1 MDSINTSTQGGQA
14 ELPVR
19 ALYRQAR
26 GYRSASYLL
35 SKLIKCLFPL
45 PLRKPFP
52 VDKICVEKWNWLRCT
67 SQCAGLPAW
76 CQSRVSLGS
85 TWHSSPP

>member
-14 ELPVR
+14 EPLVR
-19 ALYRQAR
+19 DLYEQAR
-26 GYRSASYLL
+26 SYTSASYLL

-52 VDKICVEKWNWLRCT
+52 VDKIYVEKWNWL
-67 SQCAGLPAW
+67 
-76 CQSRVSLGS
+76 
-85 TWHSSPP
+85 